1 MVTSGKCKA
10 AIAGLTADEAR
21 VRLAADGPNELAR
34 TGSRSAIRIV
44 AEVLREPMLALLLAG
59 GVAYLV
65 LGDLTEA
72 LILLAFALFSI
83 VLTVVQETRTEHVLE
98 ALRDLSAPR
107 ALVVR
112 DSERVRIAGRDVVQG
127 DTLVLEQ
134 GDRVAADALLV
145 EAHDFQADES
155 LLTGEALPVHKKVGP
170 AEGVHRP
177 GGDGQPYSYSG
188 SLVTR
193 GSGMACTIATGAR
206 SEIGKIG
213 QSLTT
218 LVDSA

>member
-21 VRLAADGPNELAR
+21 IRLAADDPNELVR

-44 AEVLREPMLALLLAG
+44 SGVLREPMLALLLAG

-98 ALRDLSAPR
+98 ALRDLSTPR
-107 ALVVR
+107 ALVIR
-112 DSERVRIAGRDVVQG
+112 DGERVRIAGRDVVQG
-127 DTLVLEQ
+127 VSI
-134 GDRVAADALLV
+134 R
-145 EAHDFQADES
+145 
-155 LLTGEALPVHKKVGP
+155 
-170 AEGVHRP
+170 
-177 GGDGQPYSYSG
+177 
-188 SLVTR
+188 
-193 GSGMACTIATGAR
+193 
-206 SEIGKIG
+206 
-213 QSLTT
+213 
-218 LVDSA
+218 